1 MAGQTA
7 GWRHLSPD
15 HSQTVRWRFRDYNNS
30 THPGLV
36 LASVSF
42 HCEYGNYK
50 MKTFSID
57 INECDGDGENDNDY
71 DNSDD

>member
-30 THPGLV
+30 NIQGQSQHLC
-36 LASVSF
+36 

-50 MKTFSID
+50 MKTVSND
-57 INECDGDGENDNDY
+57 INKCDGDGENDNDY
-71 DNSDD
+71 DESDD